1 MMEFT
6 EKKRIKANLMKKKHS
21 PWAYIPS
28 LYFAEGVPYVLVN
41 ELSVPMFKTLGADN
55 IFIGMTSFLY
65 LPWAIKFLW
74 SPLLDSH
81 KTKRYWLL
89 FFQFL
94 LTISF
99 IILGLC
105 IYLPNNILFSLI
117 IFTLIAFL
125 SASHDI
131 AIDGYYLYAL
141 GKKDQAFFSGIR
153 STFYRFAK
161 IFAGGILV
169 MIAGAV
175 NTAANSNEPGW
186 VVAFIIAGAIFS
198 LLFILHRFIL
208 PYPETDIAVVNQQ
221 EDIEIN
227 KCQARKITIII
238 VSTLFSFILTM
249 SVFGIIF
256 KLIDSSL
263 LLWTLIIGI
272 AITSFILVYIFLS
285 VKKETEFVLVFD
297 RYFTQKKIGFIL
309 AFILLYRFGEGI
321 LIKMVQPFL
330 IDSLKQSGL
339 TEHTAT
345 SSVGFMY
352 GTLGITALI
361 IGGILGGWLLKK
373 LDIKRILLPFA
384 ILMHL
389 PNVLFIVL
397 ANSVP
402 FETTTIT
409 LPWLDFLNFKLISFE
424 VIIAPLA
431 QIIVI
436 VEQFCYGLGFTAF
449 IVYLLYISVGN
460 YKTSFYAI
468 STGIMAIGMMV
479 PGFISG
485 FIQQAFGYSGVFTAS
500 ILTAIPGLII
510 IVFLPYKE

>member
-1 MMEFT
+1 LFPKI
-6 EKKRIKANLMKKKHS
+6 EKKLIGKMKKRRS
-21 PWAYIPS
+21 PWSYIPS

-74 SPLLDSH
+74 SPALESH

-94 LTISF
+94 LTLSF
-99 IILGLC
+99 FLLAFR
-105 IYLPNNILFSLI
+105 IYLPHNIIFSLI
-117 IFTLIAFL
+117 IFTIVAFL

-141 GKKDQAFFSGIR
+141 EKKDQAFFSGIR

-169 MIAGAV
+169 MIAGVV
-175 NTAANSNEPGW
+175 NVGSNSNEPGW
-186 VVAFIIAGAIFS
+186 SLAFIIAGVIFA
-198 LLFILHRFIL
+198 LLFILHRLIL
-208 PYPETDIAVVNQQ
+208 PYPETDIKVVKEQKKF
-221 EDIEIN
+221 EIN
-227 KCQARKITIII
+227 QTKASNSTVIL
-238 VSTLFSFILTM
+238 VSAIFSFILTM
-249 SVFGIIF
+249 SIFGIIY
-256 KLIDSSL
+256 KLIETVFW
-263 LLWTLIIGI
+263 LWFITIIILILSFLIIYI
-272 AITSFILVYIFLS
+272 ILT
-285 VKKETEFVLVFD
+285 VKKGTEFFLVFD
-297 RYFTQKKIGFIL
+297 KYFTQKKIGFIL

-330 IDSLKQSGL
+330 LDSLKISGL
-339 TEHTAT
+339 SEQASTA
-345 SSVGFMY
+345 SVGFMY

-373 LDIKRILLPFA
+373 YDIKRILFPLAF
-384 ILMHL
+384 LMHL

-397 ANSVP
+397 ANYLP
-402 FETTTIT
+402 FDTVAVS
-409 LPWLDFLNFKLISFE
+409 LPWFDFQSFQPISFE

-436 VEQFCYGLGFTAF
+436 IEQFCYGLGFTAF
-449 IVYLLYISVGN
+449 IVYLLYISVGE

-485 FIQQAFGYSGVFTAS
+485 FLQQAFGYSGVFIASVITAV
-500 ILTAIPGLII
+500 PGLIMI
-510 IVFLPYKE
+510 LFLPYKEEN

>member
-1 MMEFT
+1 
-6 EKKRIKANLMKKKHS
+6 MKKKRN
-21 PWAYIPS
+21 PWKYIPS

-74 SPLLDSH
+74 SPALDSH

-94 LTISF
+94 LMLSF
-99 IILGLC
+99 FILGLV

-141 GKKDQAFFSGIR
+141 EKKEQAFFSGIR

-175 NTAANSNEPGW
+175 NTMTNSNESGW
-186 VVAFIIAGAIFS
+186 VISFIIAGAIFC
-198 LLFILHRFIL
+198 LLFILHRFTL
-208 PYPETDIAVVNQQ
+208 PYPETDTAILDKRK
-221 EDIEIN
+221 DIEIDN
-227 KCQARKITIII
+227 RFARKSTIII
-238 VSTLFSFILTM
+238 VSTIFSFILTM

-256 KLIDSSL
+256 KIIDSPL

-272 AITSFILVYIFLS
+272 AFISFILVYMFLS
-285 VKKETEFVLVFD
+285 AKKKTEFVLVFD
-297 RYFTQKKIGFIL
+297 RYFTQRKIGFIL
-309 AFILLYRFGEGI
+309 TFILLYRFGEGI

-339 TEHTAT
+339 TEQTAT
-345 SSVGFMY
+345 ASVGFMY

-373 LDIKRILLPFA
+373 FDIKRILLPLA

-389 PNVLFIVL
+389 PNILFIFL

-402 FETTTIT
+402 FETSSIT
-409 LPWLDFLNFKLISFE
+409 FPWYDFLNFKLTSFE

-436 VEQFCYGLGFTAF
+436 IEQFCYGLGFTAF

-468 STGIMAIGMMV
+468 STGIMAIGMMI

-485 FIQQAFGYSGVFTAS
+485 FLQQAFGYTGVFTAS
-500 ILTAIPGLII
+500 VLTAIPGLIMI
-510 IVFLPYKE
+510 LFLPYKD